1 MSFEDG
7 MNRTQAEVA
16 RADVAGRAAKESVPG
31 IYESARRAAADRME
45 RILGH
50 ASTRLLKRSVPTSL
64 AAVTT
69 GTDWSTWHFVAQSLG
84 WPLENEDDGAAFLT
98 VDGRICFYRQSTTFG
113 GDEFLSVDTVL
124 STFEGGSDTKRLVNP
139 KGLVP
144 ASGRVISLPARKPGK
159 EPAWMTSP
167 QRLVEF
173 SGNHAIARWP
183 RTALDNLVNIDFD
196 RKGKAWITYSR
207 WDHHQSIPLKEWVTA
222 TTAGLL
228 APGSPASKEA

>member
-1 MSFEDG
+1 MSFEDA
-7 MNRTQAEVA
+7 MSRTQAKTA
-16 RADVAGRAAKESVPG
+16 AADASGSAPKESVPG
-31 IYESARRAAADRME
+31 IYESARRAAAGRME

-50 ASTRLLKRSVPTSL
+50 ASKRLLKRSVPSSL

-84 WPLENEDDGAAFLT
+84 WPLENEDSGAAFLT
-98 VDGRICFYRQSTTFG
+98 VDGRICFYRQSMTFG

-124 STFEGGSDTKRLVNP
+124 STFEGGSATKKLLNA

-159 EPAWMTSP
+159 EPAWMASP
-167 QRLVEF
+167 QRLIEF
-173 SGNHAIARWP
+173 AGNRAVARWP

-196 RKGKAWITYSR
+196 RNGRVWITYSG
-207 WDHHQSIPLKEWVTA
+207 WDHHESIPLKEWVTT
-222 TTAGLL
+222 TTAKLL
-228 APGSPASKEA
+228 TPG

>member
-1 MSFEDG
+1 MSLEQTG
-7 MNRTQAEVA
+7 NGPQAA
-16 RADVAGRAAKESVPG
+16 ITHAPAAGSAANESVPG

-50 ASTRLLKRSVPTSL
+50 AGKRLLKRSAPTSL

-69 GTDWSTWHFVAQSLG
+69 DTGRPDWHFVAQSLG
-84 WPLENEDDGAAFLT
+84 WPLENKDDSTAFLT
-98 VDGRICFYRQSTTFG
+98 IDGRICFYRQSTTFG
-113 GDEFLSVDTVL
+113 GDEFLSVNTVL
-124 STFEGGSDTKRLVNP
+124 STFEGGSVTKKLVNP

-159 EPAWMTSP
+159 EPPWMTAP

-173 SGNHAIARWP
+173 TGDQVIARWP

-196 RKGKAWITYSR
+196 RKGKVWITYPR
-207 WDHHQSIPLKEWVTA
+207 QDNRQSVSLKEWLTVSTA
-222 TTAGLL
+222 ELL
-228 APGSPASKEA
+228 TPG

>member
-1 MSFEDG
+1 MSFEDA
-7 MNRTQAEVA
+7 MNRTQAKAAHVEA
-16 RADVAGRAAKESVPG
+16 AGRAAEESVPG
-31 IYESARRAAADRME
+31 IYESARRAAAERME

-50 ASTRLLKRSVPTSL
+50 ASKRLLKRSVPTSL
-64 AAVTT
+64 AAVTS
-69 GTDWSTWHFVAQSLG
+69 GTDWGTWHFVAQSLG
-84 WPLENEDDGAAFLT
+84 WPLEYEDNGAAFLT

-113 GDEFLSVDTVL
+113 GDEFLSVDAVL
-124 STFEGGSDTKRLVNP
+124 STFEGGSATQKLVNP

-159 EPAWMTSP
+159 EPAWTSSP

-173 SGNHAIARWP
+173 AGNNAIPRWP

-196 RKGKAWITYSR
+196 RSGKVWITYLL

-222 TTAGLL
+222 TTASLL
-228 APGSPASKEA
+228 GPG

>member
-1 MSFEDG
+1 MSFEDAV
-7 MNRTQAEVA
+7 NRTQAE
-16 RADVAGRAAKESVPG
+16 ADPADPADTAAQESVPG

-50 ASTRLLKRSVPTSL
+50 ASKRLLKRSVPTSL
-64 AAVTT
+64 AAVTV

-84 WPLENEDDGAAFLT
+84 WPLENEDNGAAFLT
-98 VDGRICFYRQSTTFG
+98 VDGRICFYRQSTSFG

-124 STFEGGSDTKRLVNP
+124 STFEGGSATQRLVNA
-139 KGLVP
+139 KALVP

-159 EPAWMTSP
+159 EPAWMSSP

-173 SGNHAIARWP
+173 AGTHATARWP

-196 RKGKAWITYSR
+196 RKGKVWITYSGWEHR
-207 WDHHQSIPLKEWVTA
+207 QSIPLKEWVTTA
-222 TTAGLL
+222 TARLL
-228 APGSPASKEA
+228 TPG